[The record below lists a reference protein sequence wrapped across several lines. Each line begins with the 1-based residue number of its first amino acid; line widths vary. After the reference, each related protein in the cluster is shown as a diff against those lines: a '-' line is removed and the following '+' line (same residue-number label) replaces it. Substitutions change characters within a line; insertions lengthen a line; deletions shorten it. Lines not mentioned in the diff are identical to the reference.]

1 MAFKINRKMKTGLIS
16 MATVLVLAGA
26 AILTLMFMA
35 KGAVNDFRVD
45 ASKQLKG
52 IIDGKDAGTAVEL
65 RSVWLGQ
72 VLNGDYQK
80 VKSLQAEY
88 QKLLDSL
95 KNYVAVVEAHNQL
108 VSRYNSGLKGEAVIN
123 GDFLK
128 LVNRYRDLIANRFPD
143 ATERIAAMDDL
154 IKRVTATSDF
164 DSISGFIA
172 EVISDNDDWLGQ
184 TRDDLNVQISAFQKK
199 IN

>member
-1 MAFKINRKMKTGLIS
+1 MKTGLIS
-16 MATVLVLAGA
+16 TTIVVALAGIA
-26 AILTLMFMA
+26 VLTLMFMA
-35 KGAVNDFRVD
+35 KGATNDFRAD
-45 ASKQLKG
+45 ASRQLKNV
-52 IIDGKDAGTAVEL
+52 IDGKDAGATVEL

-72 VLNGDYQK
+72 VLHSDYRK
-80 VKSLQAEY
+80 AKSLQGAY
-88 QKLLDSL
+88 QKLLGSL
-95 KNYVAVVEAHNQL
+95 KDYEAVSEAQSQL
-108 VSRYNSGLKGEAVIN
+108 VSKYNSGLKGEAVLN

-154 IKRVTATSDF
+154 VKRVTATSDF